1 MQLKKRIP
9 PDFYK
14 LFRTKNRE
22 AYMQCVTALYEKNN
36 EMSSSFGLTR
46 EESCEFIND
55 TIKALALPWEMED
68 REEIEEI
75 DALTDMGQEKRQNKA
90 AEAVQRTV
98 VQEEDSG
105 EISSKVIY
113 NHLLQW
119 GWIRSEY
126 DERLNTDV
134 ISFPEYSQ
142 LFAEVFK
149 KLQRDDDS
157 RERES
162 MLSVYSALFT
172 YARDTE
178 QNNDILRSALQTSR
192 ALSQLLSNMQDGMRA
207 YFDELS
213 SQKNFIGIQQVLV
226 EELNNS
232 DSRKY
237 AILTTTDSFYRYK
250 EAVKELVS
258 QILQETALKK
268 AEVQESLHTMVSGS
282 LEDRRVRRRL
292 DMYEEASQLVYK
304 VEREFDQ
311 IERKYNILIEQKTVF
326 AKRAL
331 ARIHYILQE
340 GTGEADGLVTL
351 INLIDR
357 SEKGGEI
364 LRNMTQRIHMSTS
377 YRNLTD
383 ASLSSRR
390 DRGEAEYVP
399 LTVEEKT
406 DTQMNMIDFV
416 PRPLYTK
423 KELRQ
428 FREKHTVNGTFV
440 TTKDTVQTIEDL
452 EKLMFL
458 WQEETGEHSKE
469 DTVSL
474 AGEITDEAGLTYS
487 RLIIHGKQSGKTDK
501 N

>member
-1 MQLKKRIP
+1 MDVKYEILKKTSGHRGKRKKNMQLNQRIP
-9 PDFYK
+9 RDFYK

-22 AYMQCVTALYEKNN
+22 AYMQFVTALYEENN
-36 EMSSSFGLTR
+36 EMSSSFGLTK
-46 EESCEFIND
+46 EECCVIIDD
-55 TIKALALPWEMED
+55 TIKASSLQWENEETED
-68 REEIEEI
+68 IIEE
-75 DALTDMGQEKRQNKA
+75 TDP
-90 AEAVQRTV
+90 EAKETGSDTV
-98 VQEEDSG
+98 TVSA
-105 EISSKVIY
+105 STVYSR
-113 NHLLQW
+113 LLSW
-119 GWIRSEY
+119 GWIKSEY

-192 ALSQLLSNMQDGMRA
+192 ALGQLLSNMQDGMRA

-213 SQKNFIGIQQVLV
+213 GQKNFIGIQQVLV

-232 DSRKY
+232 DSKKY

-258 QILQETALKK
+258 QILQENELKK
-268 AEVQESLHTMVSGS
+268 DEILDSLDQLAAGS
-282 LEDRRVRRRL
+282 LEERRARRSL
-292 DMYEEASQLVYK
+292 EKYEEASQLVYK

-340 GTGEADGLVTL
+340 GAGDADDLVTL
-351 INLIDR
+351 VNLLDR
-357 SEKGGEI
+357 SEKSEEI
-364 LRNMTQRIHMSTS
+364 LQGMQSRISMSTS
-377 YRNLTD
+377 YRNLSD
-383 ASLSSRR
+383 ASLASRR
-390 DRGEAEYVP
+390 DRTEAQFMP
-399 LTVEEKT
+399 LREEEKT
-406 DTQMNMIDFV
+406 DEQMQMTDFV

-458 WQEETGEHSKE
+458 WQEETGEHSTE
-469 DTVSL
+469 DTVAL
-474 AGEITDEAGLTYS
+474 EGEITDASGFTYS
-487 RLIIHGKQSGKTDK
+487 RLTIREKTGR
-501 N
+501 

>member
-68 REEIEEI
+68 REEIEET

-268 AEVQESLHTMVSGS
+268 AEVQESLHTMASGS

-311 IERKYNILIEQKTVF
+311 IERKYNILIGQKTVF

-377 YRNLTD
+377 YRNLAD

-406 DTQMNMIDFV
+406 DAQMNMTDFV

-458 WQEETGEHSKE
+458 WQEETGEHREE

>member
-9 PDFYK
+9 PEFYK

-22 AYMQCVTALYEKNN
+22 AYMQCVTVLYEKNN
-36 EMSSSFGLTR
+36 EMNSSFGLTR
-46 EESCEFIND
+46 EESCEFIKD
-55 TIKALALPWEMED
+55 TIKTLAVPWEIED
-68 REEIEEI
+68 REEIAET
-75 DALTDMGQEKRQNKA
+75 DTVTDMGQAKRQNKA
-90 AEAVQRTV
+90 VEAVQKTA

-105 EISSKVIY
+105 EISSKFIY

-213 SQKNFIGIQQVLV
+213 GQKNFIGIQQVLV

-232 DSRKY
+232 DSKKY

-258 QILQETALKK
+258 QILQENALKK
-268 AEVQESLHTMVSGS
+268 AALQERLHTMTSGS
-282 LEDRRVRRRL
+282 LEDRRARRRL
-292 DMYEEASQLVYK
+292 EMYEEASQLVYK

-340 GTGEADGLVTL
+340 GTGETDGLVTL

-357 SEKGGEI
+357 SEKGEEI
-364 LRNMTQRIHMSTS
+364 LSNMAQRIHMSNS

-399 LTVEEKT
+399 LALEEKP
-406 DTQMNMIDFV
+406 DTQMDMTDFV
-416 PRPLYTK
+416 PRPLYTR

-428 FREKHTVNGTFV
+428 FREKHTVNGRFV
-440 TTKDTVQTIEDL
+440 TTRDTVQTIEDL

-458 WQEETGEHSKE
+458 WQEETGEHTGE

-474 AGEITDEAGLTYS
+474 EGEITDDAGFTYS
-487 RLIIHGKQSGKTDK
+487 RLMIHKKAK
-501 N
+501 

>member
-1 MQLKKRIP
+1 MQLRQRIP
-9 PDFYK
+9 QDFYK
-14 LFRTKNRE
+14 LFRTKNRD
-22 AYMQCVTALYEKNN
+22 AYIQCVTALYEENN
-36 EMSSSFGLTR
+36 EMSSAFGLTK
-46 EESCEFIND
+46 EECCALIED
-55 TIKALALPWEMED
+55 TIRTQALAWEAED
-68 REEIEEI
+68 SEEIEE
-75 DALTDMGQEKRQNKA
+75 
-90 AEAVQRTV
+90 AE
-98 VQEEDSG
+98 
-105 EISSKVIY
+105 EISSRFVY
-113 NHLLQW
+113 NRLLRW

-172 YARDTE
+172 YAKDME

-213 SQKNFIGIQQVLV
+213 GQKNFIGIQQVLV

-232 DSRKY
+232 DSKKY

-258 QILQETALKK
+258 QILQENELKK
-268 AEVQESLHTMVSGS
+268 DEIIDHLEQLTAGSPEERRARRS
-282 LEDRRVRRRL
+282 LEK
-292 DMYEEASQLVYK
+292 YEEASQLVYK

-340 GTGEADGLVTL
+340 GTGEADGLITL

-357 SEKGGEI
+357 SEKGEAI
-364 LRNMTQRIHMSTS
+364 LSNMTQRIHMSTS

-390 DRGEAEYVP
+390 DRGETEYVP

-406 DTQMNMIDFV
+406 DVQMDMTDYV
-416 PRPLYTK
+416 PQPLYTK

-440 TTKDTVQTIEDL
+440 TTEDTVQTMEDL

-458 WQEETGEHSKE
+458 WQEETGEHSE
-469 DTVSL
+469 ENTVSL
-474 AGEITDEAGLTYS
+474 GEEITDDAGFTYS
-487 RLIIHGKQSGKTDK
+487 RLAIHEAADEKKDK
-501 N
+501 C

>member
-68 REEIEEI
+68 REEIGEI

-105 EISSKVIY
+105 EISSRVIY

-213 SQKNFIGIQQVLV
+213 S
-226 EELNNS
+226 
-232 DSRKY
+232 
-237 AILTTTDSFYRYK
+237 
-250 EAVKELVS
+250 
-258 QILQETALKK
+258 
-268 AEVQESLHTMVSGS
+268 
-282 LEDRRVRRRL
+282 
-292 DMYEEASQLVYK
+292 
-304 VEREFDQ
+304 
-311 IERKYNILIEQKTVF
+311 
-326 AKRAL
+326 
-331 ARIHYILQE
+331 
-340 GTGEADGLVTL
+340 
-351 INLIDR
+351 
-357 SEKGGEI
+357 
-364 LRNMTQRIHMSTS
+364 
-377 YRNLTD
+377 
-383 ASLSSRR
+383 
-390 DRGEAEYVP
+390 
-399 LTVEEKT
+399 
-406 DTQMNMIDFV
+406 
-416 PRPLYTK
+416 
-423 KELRQ
+423 
-428 FREKHTVNGTFV
+428 
-440 TTKDTVQTIEDL
+440 
-452 EKLMFL
+452 
-458 WQEETGEHSKE
+458 
-469 DTVSL
+469 
-474 AGEITDEAGLTYS
+474 
-487 RLIIHGKQSGKTDK
+487 
-501 N
+501 